1 MTDATPSFE
10 QLLKNLDQAMFADRH
25 RLRRQLHDLR
35 KKAGDAPID
44 AERLAQWLERFQAS
58 VAKVEARRRSVPVM
72 RYDDSLPI
80 AAKRDEIK
88 AALEKHQVLV
98 IAGETGSG
106 KTTQL
111 PKICLEIGRG
121 VHGLIGHTQ
130 PRRLAARSVA
140 TRVAEEI
147 GTPLGE
153 LVGYQVRFEDQ
164 SKDSSLIKL
173 MTDGILLAETQHDR
187 FLEKYDT
194 IIVDEAHERS
204 LNIDFLLGYLKTLLP
219 RRPDLK
225 VIITSATI
233 DLERFSQHFN
243 GAPIVEVSGR
253 TYPVETWYRPL
264 SAEVDEDGNRVE
276 DDLTVDQG
284 ILAALDEID
293 AHEKSIG
300 KRPGDV
306 LVFLPGEREIRDAAE
321 VLRKANLKF
330 TEVLPLYARLTPAE
344 QQKIFQPRPGRKIVL
359 ATNVAETSL
368 TVPGIRYVIDSGTAR
383 ISRYSYRAKVQR
395 LPIEAVSQ
403 ASANQRKGRCGRVEP
418 GICIRLY
425 SEEDFLGRPEFTDP
439 EILRT
444 NLAAVILQMLHLRL
458 GQIED
463 FPFIEPPDGK
473 AISDGFNL
481 LQELSAVNRENQL
494 TPLGR
499 QLARLPIDP
508 RLGRMLLEAA
518 KLGSMAEVLIVASAL
533 SVQDVRE
540 RPADRQQQADQA
552 HAQWKDPD
560 SDFAALINLWRG
572 FEEQRQAL
580 GSNALRTWCR
590 KNFLNYLRLRE
601 WRDAH
606 RQLTLIVRELKLDA
620 QLRAERERK
629 GAEATARGQDRSHKG
644 TDTPR
649 GSGLDREEGGT
660 GAKDRGQD
668 RSNKGTDTPRGS
680 GLDHDEGSAGAKDRG
695 QDRSNKGTS
704 ARGSGLDREERN
716 AAAEDRGQDHSHKG
730 ANTRRGSG
738 LDREEGPAG
747 GKDRGQDHSHKGTD
761 TLCGSG
767 LDREEG
773 SAETKADTGQKDRAH
788 AEGPVRTTD
797 KRVNAKLVQQAEASE
812 AAVRAKSYAAVHKA
826 ILSGLLS
833 QVGHKTEEG
842 DFLGARQRRFWV
854 HPSSVIGRKKP
865 NWIMAAELVETTKLF
880 ARMVAKIEPDWIE
893 PLAKHL
899 IKTNHF
905 EPHWEKKR
913 GQVVAFE
920 QVTLYGMI
928 VVARRPVHFGP
939 IDPPAARELF
949 IREGLVRGEIH
960 SRAKAL
966 TANRELL
973 ELFDE
978 LEAKARRRDIIADE
992 DTLFAYYDAR
1002 LPQDIYQTAS
1012 FETWYKRESAK
1023 NPQLLVMRDE
1033 DVLARDAS
1041 EVTAAQYPD
1050 HLRIGELQL
1059 PLEYHFEPNHPRDG
1073 VTLRVPAPLLPQLR
1087 AERLAWL
1094 VPGLIEAKA
1103 VALVRNLPKAIRKN
1117 FVPVPDFVK
1126 AALSKITFGEGA
1138 LPDALGRELLRMTG
1152 ARVPDEA
1159 WAEAALGLES
1169 HLKMNIEVVDARGKF
1184 LGEGRDLAELTA
1196 RFSEASQA
1204 ALAPPQQKAEQKPV
1218 EAKGFAQVAEKAQ
1231 AKMAGLSMTVYPA
1244 LVEENAVVKEGRF
1257 PTQAEADY
1265 QHRRALQRLL
1275 LQQLAEPAKY
1285 LRNKLPGLTELA
1297 LLYRD
1302 MGKVDALVEDILLA
1316 SLDSCILDGEAQLPR
1331 DGAALASLAERKRG
1345 DWATHAER
1353 LARLTLDI
1361 LKLWHGLQKR
1371 FKGKID
1377 LAQAVAL
1384 NDIKAQLGNLIYPG
1398 FVRETPTEWLK
1409 EYPRYLKTIEQR
1421 FEKIGAQLQ
1430 RDRVWSGELA
1440 GYWEQYQ
1447 ARLNKHQQ
1455 EGKRDP
1461 ELALYR
1467 WMLEEYRV
1475 SLWAQQLG
1483 TKMAVSDKRLN
1494 KQWSQVEA

>member
-1 MTDATPSFE
+1 MTDATPAFD
-10 QLLKNLDQAMFADRH
+10 QLLKNLDQAMYADRH

-35 KKAGDAPID
+35 KKVGDAPLED
-44 AERLAQWLERFQAS
+44 ERLAQWLERFHAS
-58 VAKVEARRRSVPVM
+58 AAKAEARRQSVPTM

-80 AAKRDEIK
+80 AAKREEIK

-130 PRRLAARSVA
+130 PRRLAARSVG

-187 FLEKYDT
+187 FLERYDT

-233 DLERFSQHFN
+233 DLERFSEHFN

-253 TYPVETWYRPL
+253 TFPVDTWYRPL
-264 SAEVDEDGNRVE
+264 AAETDEDGNRVE

-284 ILAALDEID
+284 ILASLDEIE

-344 QQKIFQPRPGRKIVL
+344 QQKIFRPAAGRKIVL

-463 FPFIEPPDGK
+463 FPFIEPPDGR

-518 KLGSMAEVLIVASAL
+518 QLGSMADVLIVASAL

-560 SDFAALINLWRG
+560 SDFAALINIWRG

-580 GSNALRTWCR
+580 GSNPLRTWCR

-606 RQLTLIVRELKLDA
+606 RQLTLIVRELKLNDNA
-620 QLRAERERK
+620 NNRRSQLAGDQAIDGMDRQQSGVHKDDGKEAPADQIALTKDKKVNVKLAE
-629 GAEATARGQDRSHKG
+629 
-644 TDTPR
+644 
-649 GSGLDREEGGT
+649 
-660 GAKDRGQD
+660 
-668 RSNKGTDTPRGS
+668 
-680 GLDHDEGSAGAKDRG
+680 
-695 QDRSNKGTS
+695 
-704 ARGSGLDREERN
+704 
-716 AAAEDRGQDHSHKG
+716 
-730 ANTRRGSG
+730 
-738 LDREEGPAG
+738 
-747 GKDRGQDHSHKGTD
+747 
-761 TLCGSG
+761 
-767 LDREEG
+767 
-773 SAETKADTGQKDRAH
+773 
-788 AEGPVRTTD
+788 
-797 KRVNAKLVQQAEASE
+797 QAEANE
-812 AAVRAKSYAAVHKA
+812 AAQKAKSYAAVHKA

-899 IKTNHF
+899 VKTNHF

-939 IDPPAARELF
+939 IDPSAARELF
-949 IREGLVRGEIH
+949 IREGLVRGEMH

-1002 LPQDIYQTAS
+1002 VPQDIYQTAS
-1012 FETWYKRESAK
+1012 FESWYKRESAK
-1023 NPQLLVMRDE
+1023 DPQLLVMRDE

-1041 EVTAAQYPD
+1041 EVTAAMYPD

-1087 AERLAWL
+1087 SERLDWL

-1126 AALSKITFGEGA
+1126 AALSKVSFAEGA
-1138 LPDALGRELLRMTG
+1138 LPEALGRELLRMTG

-1159 WAEAALGLES
+1159 WSEAAAGLES

-1196 RFSEASQA
+1196 RFNEASQA

-1244 LVEENAVVKEGRF
+1244 LVEEGGVVKEGRF

-1302 MGKVDALVEDILLA
+1302 MGKIDALVEDILLA

-1345 DWATHAER
+1345 DWASHAER

-1361 LKLWHGLQKR
+1361 LKIWHGLQKR

-1384 NDIKAQLGNLIYPG
+1384 NDIKAQLGNLVYSG
-1398 FVRETPTEWLK
+1398 FVRETPGEWLK
-1409 EYPRYLKTIEQR
+1409 EYPRYLKAVEQR

-1447 ARLNKHQQ
+1447 ARLKKHQQ

-1461 ELALYR
+1461 ELVLYR

-1483 TKMAVSDKRLN
+1483 TKMAVSDKRLS

>member
-1 MTDATPSFE
+1 MTDATPDFDT
-10 QLLKNLDQAMFADRH
+10 LHKNLDQAFSADRH
-25 RLRRQLHDLR
+25 RLRRQLHELR
-35 KKAGDAPID
+35 KRPDEDKLG
-44 AERLAQWLERFQAS
+44 QWLERFQAS
-58 VAKVEARRRSVPVM
+58 AAKVEARRRSVPVI
-72 RYDDSLPI
+72 RYDDALPI

-164 SKDSSLIKL
+164 SKESTLIKL

-204 LNIDFLLGYLKTLLP
+204 LNIDFLLGFLKTLLP

-233 DLERFSQHFN
+233 DLERFSKHFDD
-243 GAPIVEVSGR
+243 APIIEVSGR
-253 TYPVETWYRPL
+253 TYPVDTWYRPL
-264 SAEVDEDGNRVE
+264 AAETDEDGNRVE

-284 ILAALDEID
+284 VLAALDEIE

-300 KRPGDV
+300 QRPGDV

-321 VLRKANLKF
+321 MLRKANLRF
-330 TEVLPLYARLTPAE
+330 TEVLPLYARLSPAE
-344 QQKIFQPRPGRKIVL
+344 QQRIFRPAAGRKIVL

-403 ASANQRKGRCGRVEP
+403 ASANQRKGRCGRVEA

-425 SEEDFLGRPEFTDP
+425 SEEDFLSRQEFTDP

-458 GQIED
+458 GDIQD
-463 FPFIEPPDGK
+463 FPFIEPPDGR

-494 TPLGR
+494 TPFGR

-518 KLGSMAEVLIVASAL
+518 QQGSLEEVLIVASAL

-540 RPADRQQQADQA
+540 RPADRQQAADQA

-572 FEEQRQAL
+572 FEEKRQEL
-580 GSNALRTWCR
+580 GSGALRSWCR

-606 RQLTLIVRELKLDA
+606 RQLLLIAREL
-620 QLRAERERK
+620 QLGGTKAADKRRMEN
-629 GAEATARGQDRSHKG
+629 AEAS
-644 TDTPR
+644 
-649 GSGLDREEGGT
+649 S
-660 GAKDRGQD
+660 
-668 RSNKGTDTPRGS
+668 
-680 GLDHDEGSAGAKDRG
+680 
-695 QDRSNKGTS
+695 
-704 ARGSGLDREERN
+704 
-716 AAAEDRGQDHSHKG
+716 
-730 ANTRRGSG
+730 TR
-738 LDREEGPAG
+738 
-747 GKDRGQDHSHKGTD
+747 
-761 TLCGSG
+761 
-767 LDREEG
+767 
-773 SAETKADTGQKDRAH
+773 SAEAATQPIPTKDTK
-788 AEGPVRTTD
+788 
-797 KRVNAKLVQQAEASE
+797 VNVILRQQAEASE
-812 AAVRAKSYAAVHKA
+812 AAQKAKGYAAVHKA
-826 ILSGLLS
+826 ILAGLLS
-833 QVGHKTEEG
+833 QIGHKTEDG

-865 NWIMAAELVETTKLF
+865 NWLMAAELVETTKLF
-880 ARMVAKIEPDWIE
+880 ARMVAKIEPEWIE
-893 PLAKHL
+893 PLAGHL
-899 IKTNHF
+899 IKKNHF

-913 GQVVAFE
+913 GQVVAYE
-920 QVTLYGMI
+920 QITLYGLI
-928 VVARRPVHFGP
+928 VVGRRPVHYGP

-949 IREGLVRGEIH
+949 IREGLVRGEIT
-960 SRAKAL
+960 SRARAL
-966 TANRELL
+966 SANRELL
-973 ELFDE
+973 ERMDE
-978 LEAKARRRDIIADE
+978 LEAKARRRDILADE
-992 DTLFAYYDAR
+992 ETLFGYYDAR
-1002 LPQDIYQTAS
+1002 LPADIYQTAS
-1012 FETWYKRESAK
+1012 FDNWYKRESAK
-1023 NPQLLVMRDE
+1023 DPQLLIMREE

-1041 EVTAAQYPD
+1041 EVTAAHYPD

-1087 AERLAWL
+1087 AERLDWL
-1094 VPGLIEAKA
+1094 VPGLLETKA
-1103 VALVRNLPKAIRKN
+1103 VALVRNLPKALRKN
-1117 FVPVPDFVK
+1117 FVPVPDFVG
-1126 AALSKITFGEGA
+1126 AALAKISFGEGS
-1138 LPDALGRELLRMTG
+1138 LTEALGRELLRMTG
-1152 ARVPDEA
+1152 ARVPEEA
-1159 WAEAALGLES
+1159 WREAAAGLDG

-1196 RFSEASQA
+1196 RFAEASQA

-1218 EAKGFAQVAEKAQ
+1218 EAKGFAQIAEKAQ

-1244 LVEENAVVKEGRF
+1244 LVEERGVVKEGRF

-1285 LRNKLPGLTELA
+1285 LRNKLPGLTEMG
-1297 LLYRD
+1297 LLYRE

-1316 SLDSCILDGEAQLPR
+1316 SLDSCILDGETLLPR
-1331 DGAALASLAERKRG
+1331 DGAALASLAEKKRG
-1345 DWATHAER
+1345 DWSAHAER
-1353 LARLTLDI
+1353 LARLVLDI
-1361 LKLWHGLQKR
+1361 LKLWHSLQKR

-1384 NDIKAQLGNLIYPG
+1384 NDIKAQLASLVYPG
-1398 FVRETPTEWLK
+1398 FVRETPAEWLK
-1409 EYPRYLKTIEQR
+1409 EYPRFLKAVEQR
-1421 FEKIGAQLQ
+1421 FEKIGAQVQ

-1447 ARLNKHQQ
+1447 ARLKKHQQ
-1455 EGKRDP
+1455 EGKHDP
-1461 ELALYR
+1461 ALGLYR

-1483 TKMAVSDKRLN
+1483 TKLPVSDKRLN
-1494 KQWSQVEA
+1494 KQWSQVEP

>member
-1 MTDATPSFE
+1 MTDATPAIGT
-10 QLLKNLDQAMFADRH
+10 LLNTLDQAFMADRH
-25 RLRRQLHDLR
+25 RLRRQLLDLQ
-35 KKAGDAPID
+35 KKGDEAK
-44 AERLAQWLERFQAS
+44 LTQWLERFQAS
-58 VAKVEARRRSVPVM
+58 VAKVETRCMSVPSI
-72 RYDDSLPI
+72 RYDDQLPI

-88 AALEKHQVLV
+88 AALEKHQVLI

-164 SKDSSLIKL
+164 STDRTLIKL

-194 IIVDEAHERS
+194 LIVDEAHERS
-204 LNIDFLLGYLKTLLP
+204 LNIDFLLGYLKKLLP
-219 RRPDLK
+219 RRPELK

-233 DLERFSQHFN
+233 DLERFSEHFN
-243 GAPIVEVSGR
+243 GAPIIEVSGR

-264 SAEVDEDGNRVE
+264 TAETDEDGNRVE
-276 DDLTVDQG
+276 DDLSVDQG
-284 ILAALDEID
+284 ILAALTEIE

-321 VLRKANLKF
+321 VLRKANLRF
-330 TEVLPLYARLTPAE
+330 TEVLPLYARLSPAE
-344 QQKIFQPRPGRKIVL
+344 QQRIFRPAAGRKIVL

-458 GQIED
+458 GDIAD
-463 FPFIEPPDGK
+463 FPFIEAPDGK

-481 LQELSAVNRENQL
+481 LQELSAVSRENQL

-499 QLARLPIDP
+499 QLARIPIDP

-518 KLGSMAEVLIVASAL
+518 QQGSLDEVLVVASAL

-540 RPADRQQQADQA
+540 RPSERQQAADQA
-552 HAQWKDPD
+552 HAQWKDVD

-580 GSNALRTWCR
+580 GSSALRSWCR
-590 KNFLNYLRLRE
+590 RNFLNYLRLRE

-606 RQLTLIVRELKLDA
+606 RQLTLICREL
-620 QLRAERERK
+620 QLSSSLKGGSSGLARDQRAAVGPQGRRVDGRPVK
-629 GAEATARGQDRSHKG
+629 SGKATEPVVPT
-644 TDTPR
+644 TDT
-649 GSGLDREEGGT
+649 
-660 GAKDRGQD
+660 
-668 RSNKGTDTPRGS
+668 
-680 GLDHDEGSAGAKDRG
+680 
-695 QDRSNKGTS
+695 
-704 ARGSGLDREERN
+704 
-716 AAAEDRGQDHSHKG
+716 
-730 ANTRRGSG
+730 
-738 LDREEGPAG
+738 
-747 GKDRGQDHSHKGTD
+747 
-761 TLCGSG
+761 
-767 LDREEG
+767 
-773 SAETKADTGQKDRAH
+773 
-788 AEGPVRTTD
+788 
-797 KRVNAKLVQQAEASE
+797 RVNAIARQQAEASE
-812 AAVRAKSYAAVHKA
+812 AAQKARNYAAVHKA
-826 ILSGLLS
+826 ILAGLLS
-833 QVGHKTEEG
+833 QIGQKTEDG

-854 HPSSVIGRKKP
+854 HPSSVLGRKKP
-865 NWIMAAELVETTKLF
+865 QWLMAAELVETTKLF

-893 PLAKHL
+893 PLAGHL
-899 IKTNHF
+899 IKKNHF

-920 QVTLYGMI
+920 QVTLYGLI
-928 VVARRPVHFGP
+928 VVGKRPVHYGP

-949 IREGLVRGEIH
+949 IREGLVRGEIN
-960 SRAKAL
+960 SRAKCL
-966 TANRELL
+966 RENRDLL
-973 ELFDE
+973 ELLDE
-978 LEAKARRRDIIADE
+978 LEAKARRRDILADE
-992 DTLFAYYDAR
+992 ETLFAYYDAR
-1002 LPQDIYQTAS
+1002 LPADIYQTAT
-1012 FETWYKRESAK
+1012 FESWYKRESAK
-1023 NPQLLVMRDE
+1023 DPQLLVMREE

-1041 EVTAAQYPD
+1041 EITAAQYPD
-1050 HLRIGELQL
+1050 LLRIGTLQL
-1059 PLEYHFEPNHPRDG
+1059 PLTYHFEPNHPRDG
-1073 VTLRVPAPLLPQLR
+1073 VTLRVPAPLLPQLS
-1087 AERLAWL
+1087 AERLDWL

-1103 VALVRNLPKAIRKN
+1103 IALVRELPKAMRKN
-1117 FVPVPDFVK
+1117 FVPVPDFVR
-1126 AALSKITFGEGA
+1126 AALSKITFADGS
-1138 LPDALGRELLRMTG
+1138 LPEALGRELLRMTG
-1152 ARVPDEA
+1152 ARVSDEA
-1159 WAEAALGLES
+1159 WAHALSAVES
-1169 HLKMNIEVVDARGKF
+1169 HLRMNIEVVDGRGKF

-1196 RFSEASQA
+1196 RFAEASQA
-1204 ALAPPQQKAEQKPV
+1204 ALAIPQTEKTQRPV
-1218 EAKGFAQVAEKAQ
+1218 EAKAFAEVAETTQ
-1231 AKMAGLSMTVYPA
+1231 QRIAGLSMTVFPA
-1244 LVEENAVVKEGRF
+1244 LVEEAGVVKEGRF

-1275 LQQLAEPAKY
+1275 LQQLSEQAKF
-1285 LRNKLPGLTELA
+1285 LRGKLPGLTDMG

-1302 MGKVDALVEDILLA
+1302 LGRIDALVEDILLA
-1316 SLDSCILDGEAQLPR
+1316 SLDGCILEGVAPLPR
-1331 DGAALASLAERKRG
+1331 DGAALATLAEQKRG
-1345 DWATHAER
+1345 AWTEHAER
-1353 LARLTLDI
+1353 LARLTLEI
-1361 LKLWHGLQKR
+1361 LKLWHTLQKR
-1371 FKGKID
+1371 FKGRID

-1384 NDIKAQLGNLIYPG
+1384 NDIKAQLGNLVYPG
-1398 FVRETPTEWLK
+1398 FVRDTPHEWLK
-1409 EYPRYLKTIEQR
+1409 EYPRYLKAIEQR
-1421 FEKIGAQLQ
+1421 LDKVGSQLQ

-1447 ARLNKHQQ
+1447 ARLKKHQQ
-1455 EGKRDP
+1455 EGKRDAN
-1461 ELALYR
+1461 LVLYR

-1475 SLWAQQLG
+1475 SLFAQQLG
-1483 TKMAVSDKRLN
+1483 TKMAVSDKRLS
-1494 KQWSQVEA
+1494 KQWATVEG

>member
-629 GAEATARGQDRSHKG
+629 GAEATARGQDRSHKD

-649 GSGLDREEGGT
+649 GSGLDREE
-660 GAKDRGQD
+660 
-668 RSNKGTDTPRGS
+668 
-680 GLDHDEGSAGAKDRG
+680 
-695 QDRSNKGTS
+695 
-704 ARGSGLDREERN
+704 RN
-716 AAAEDRGQDHSHKG
+716 AGAEDRGQDHSHEG
-730 ANTRRGSG
+730 ANTHRGSG
-738 LDREEGPAG
+738 LDREEGSTGA
-747 GKDRGQDHSHKGTD
+747 KDRGQDHSHKD
-761 TLCGSG
+761 TPARGSG
-767 LDREEG
+767 LDREVG
-773 SAETKADTGQKDRAH
+773 NAETKADTGQKDRAH

-1409 EYPRYLKTIEQR
+1409 EYPRYLKAIEQR

>member
-1 MTDATPSFE
+1 MTDATPAFDTLH
-10 QLLKNLDQAMFADRH
+10 QNLDQAFSADRH
-25 RLRRQLHDLR
+25 RLRRQLHELR
-35 KKAGDAPID
+35 KKPDEGK
-44 AERLAQWLERFQAS
+44 LAQWLERFQAS
-58 VAKVEARRRSVPVM
+58 AAKVEARRQSVPAI
-72 RYDDSLPI
+72 RYDDALPI

-164 SKDSSLIKL
+164 STDSTLIKL

-204 LNIDFLLGYLKTLLP
+204 LNIDFLLGFLKMLLP

-233 DLERFSQHFN
+233 DLERFSKHFN
-243 GAPIVEVSGR
+243 DAPIIEVSGR
-253 TYPVETWYRPL
+253 TYPVETWYHPL
-264 SAEVDEDGNRVE
+264 AAETDEDGNRVE

-284 ILAALDEID
+284 ILAALDEIE

-321 VLRKANLKF
+321 MLRKANLRL

-344 QQKIFQPRPGRKIVL
+344 QQKIFRPAAGRKIVL
-359 ATNVAETSL
+359 STNVAETSL

-425 SEEDFLGRPEFTDP
+425 SEEDFLSRPEFTDP

-458 GQIED
+458 GDIQD

-518 KLGSMAEVLIVASAL
+518 QQDSLAEVLIVASAL

-572 FEEQRQAL
+572 FEEKRQEL
-580 GSNALRTWCR
+580 GSNPLRTWCR

-606 RQLTLIVRELKLDA
+606 RQLTLIARELKLGA
-620 QLRAERERK
+620 SKAPEAVVPSLAKGRKAAEQI
-629 GAEATARGQDRSHKG
+629 TPT
-644 TDTPR
+644 TDT
-649 GSGLDREEGGT
+649 
-660 GAKDRGQD
+660 K
-668 RSNKGTDTPRGS
+668 
-680 GLDHDEGSAGAKDRG
+680 
-695 QDRSNKGTS
+695 
-704 ARGSGLDREERN
+704 
-716 AAAEDRGQDHSHKG
+716 
-730 ANTRRGSG
+730 
-738 LDREEGPAG
+738 
-747 GKDRGQDHSHKGTD
+747 
-761 TLCGSG
+761 
-767 LDREEG
+767 
-773 SAETKADTGQKDRAH
+773 
-788 AEGPVRTTD
+788 
-797 KRVNAKLVQQAEASE
+797 VNVVLRQQAEASE
-812 AAVRAKSYAAVHKA
+812 TAQKAKGYAAVHKA

-833 QVGHKTEEG
+833 QIGHKTEEG

-880 ARMVAKIEPDWIE
+880 ARMVAKIEPEWIE
-893 PLAKHL
+893 PLAGHL
-899 IKTNHF
+899 IKKNHF

-913 GQVVAFE
+913 GQVVAYE
-920 QVTLYGMI
+920 QITLYGLI
-928 VVARRPVHFGP
+928 VVGKRPVHYGP
-939 IDPPAARELF
+939 VDPPTARELF
-949 IREGLVRGEIH
+949 IREALVRGEINSR
-960 SRAKAL
+960 SRAL
-966 TANRELL
+966 SANRELL
-973 ELFDE
+973 ERMDE
-978 LEAKARRRDIIADE
+978 LEAKARRRDILADE
-992 DTLFAYYDAR
+992 ETLFGYYDAR
-1002 LPQDIYQTAS
+1002 LPVDIYQTAS
-1012 FETWYKRESAK
+1012 FENWYKRESQK
-1023 NPQLLVMRDE
+1023 NPQLLVMREE
-1033 DVLARDAS
+1033 DVLAREAR

-1050 HLRIGELQL
+1050 TLRIGELQL

-1087 AERLAWL
+1087 RERLDWL

-1117 FVPVPDFVK
+1117 FVPVPDFVG
-1126 AALSKITFGEGA
+1126 AALAKITFGEGS
-1138 LPDALGRELLRMTG
+1138 LPEALGRELLRMTG
-1152 ARVPDEA
+1152 ARVPEEA
-1159 WAEAALGLES
+1159 WHDAATGLDS
-1169 HLKMNIEVVDARGKF
+1169 HLKMNIEVVDAGGKF

-1218 EAKGFAQVAEKAQ
+1218 EAKGFAQVAEKTQ

-1244 LVEENAVVKEGRF
+1244 LVEERGVVKEGRF

-1285 LRNKLPGLTELA
+1285 LRNKLPGLTELG

-1316 SLDSCILDGEAQLPR
+1316 SLDSCVLDGEAQLPR
-1331 DGAALASLAERKRG
+1331 EGAALAALAEKKRG
-1345 DWATHAER
+1345 EWTGHAER
-1353 LARLTLDI
+1353 LARLVLDI

-1384 NDIKAQLGNLIYPG
+1384 NDIKAQLTSLVYAG
-1398 FVRETPTEWLK
+1398 FVRETPAEWLK
-1409 EYPRYLKTIEQR
+1409 EYPRYLKAIEQR

-1447 ARLNKHQQ
+1447 ARLKKHQQ

-1461 ELALYR
+1461 ELSQYR

-1483 TKMAVSDKRLN
+1483 TKMPASDKRLS
-1494 KQWSQVEA
+1494 KQWSQVEP

>member
-1 MTDATPSFE
+1 MVAAQRIDAGRCKSATIAPFTRIAPRLSMTDATPAFDT
-10 QLLKNLDQAMFADRH
+10 LHKNLDQSFSADRH
-25 RLRRQLHDLR
+25 RLRRQLHELR
-35 KKAGDAPID
+35 KKPDESKLG
-44 AERLAQWLERFQAS
+44 QWLERFQAS
-58 VAKVEARRRSVPVM
+58 VAKVETRRQSVPVI
-72 RYDDSLPI
+72 RYDDALPI

-147 GTPLGE
+147 GAPLGE

-164 SKDSSLIKL
+164 STERTLIKL

-194 IIVDEAHERS
+194 LIVDEAHERS
-204 LNIDFLLGYLKTLLP
+204 LNIDFLLGFLKTLLP

-233 DLERFSQHFN
+233 DLERFSKHFTD
-243 GAPIVEVSGR
+243 APIIEVSGR

-264 SAEVDEDGNRVE
+264 AAETDEDGNRVE

-284 ILAALDEID
+284 ILAALDEIET
-293 AHEKSIG
+293 HEKAVG

-306 LVFLPGEREIRDAAE
+306 LVFLPGEREIREAAE
-321 VLRKANLKF
+321 MLRKANLRF
-330 TEVLPLYARLTPAE
+330 TEVLPLYARLTPGE
-344 QQKIFQPRPGRKIVL
+344 QQKIFKPAAGRKIVL

-425 SEEDFLGRPEFTDP
+425 SEEDFLSRPEFTDP

-458 GQIED
+458 GDIQD

-508 RLGRMLLEAA
+508 RLGRMMLEAA
-518 KLGSMAEVLIVASAL
+518 QQGSLAEVLIVASAL

-572 FEEQRQAL
+572 FEEKRQAL
-580 GSNALRTWCR
+580 GSGALRSWCR

-606 RQLTLIVRELKLDA
+606 RQLTLIARELKL
-620 QLRAERERK
+620 
-629 GAEATARGQDRSHKG
+629 GAGKAVD
-644 TDTPR
+644 
-649 GSGLDREEGGT
+649 GSGHPPY
-660 GAKDRGQD
+660 AKSGSRRVEDGEASST
-668 RSNKGTDTPRGS
+668 RSPEAASQLAPTKDT
-680 GLDHDEGSAGAKDRG
+680 K
-695 QDRSNKGTS
+695 
-704 ARGSGLDREERN
+704 
-716 AAAEDRGQDHSHKG
+716 
-730 ANTRRGSG
+730 
-738 LDREEGPAG
+738 
-747 GKDRGQDHSHKGTD
+747 
-761 TLCGSG
+761 
-767 LDREEG
+767 
-773 SAETKADTGQKDRAH
+773 
-788 AEGPVRTTD
+788 
-797 KRVNAKLVQQAEASE
+797 VNAIVRQQAEASE
-812 AAVRAKSYAAVHKA
+812 AAQKAKSYAAVHKA
-826 ILSGLLS
+826 ILAGLLS
-833 QVGHKTEEG
+833 QIGHKTEEG
-842 DFLGARQRRFWV
+842 DFLGARQRRFWI

-865 NWIMAAELVETTKLF
+865 SWIMAAELVETTKLF

-893 PLAKHL
+893 PLAGHL
-899 IKTNHF
+899 IKKNHF

-913 GQVVAFE
+913 GQVVAYE
-920 QVTLYGMI
+920 QVTLYGLI
-928 VVARRPVHFGP
+928 VVGKRPVHYGP
-939 IDPPAARELF
+939 VDPLAARELF
-949 IREGLVRGEIH
+949 IREGLVRGEIN
-960 SRAKAL
+960 SRARAL
-966 TANRELL
+966 SANRQLL
-973 ELFDE
+973 ERMDE
-978 LEAKARRRDIIADE
+978 LEAKARRRDILADE
-992 DTLFAYYDAR
+992 ETLYAYYEAR
-1002 LPQDIYQTAS
+1002 LPTDIYQTAS
-1012 FETWYKRESAK
+1012 FENWYKRESQK
-1023 NPQLLVMRDE
+1023 NPQLLVMREE
-1033 DVLARDAS
+1033 DVLARDAR

-1050 HLRIGELQL
+1050 TLRIGELQL
-1059 PLEYHFEPNHPRDG
+1059 PLDYHFEPNHPRDG

-1087 AERLAWL
+1087 AERLDWL

-1117 FVPVPDFVK
+1117 FVPVPDFVA
-1126 AALSKITFGEGA
+1126 AALGKIAFGDGA
-1138 LPDALGRELLRMTG
+1138 LPEALGRELLRMTG

-1159 WAEAALGLES
+1159 WAEAAAGLDS

-1196 RFSEASQA
+1196 RFNEASQA

-1244 LVEENAVVKEGRF
+1244 LVEEGGVVKEGRF
-1257 PTQAEADY
+1257 PTQAEAEY

-1285 LRNKLPGLTELA
+1285 LRSKLPGLTELG

-1316 SLDSCILDGEAQLPR
+1316 SLDSCILDGETTLPR
-1331 DGAALASLAERKRG
+1331 DGAALASLAEKRRG
-1345 DWATHAER
+1345 GWTGHAER
-1353 LARLTLDI
+1353 LARLVLDI
-1361 LKLWHGLQKR
+1361 LKHWHGLQKR
-1371 FKGKID
+1371 FKGRID

-1384 NDIKAQLGNLIYPG
+1384 NDIKAQLANLVYPG
-1398 FVRETPTEWLK
+1398 FVRETPAQWLR
-1409 EYPRYLKTIEQR
+1409 EYPRYLKAIEQR

-1447 ARLNKHQQ
+1447 ARLKKHQQ

-1461 ELALYR
+1461 ELIQYR

-1483 TKMAVSDKRLN
+1483 TKMPVSDKRLN
-1494 KQWSQVEA
+1494 KQWSQVEP